1 MSGEVFDNPTGWV
14 ARHIRRYVE
23 SGGTRGHT
31 FNGNDALLLTTRGRR
46 TGRLRRTAL
55 YYGRDGERYVL
66 VATAVR
72 AGGNPSWYLNLLD
85 NPAVVVQVRSE
96 IFTAIATPATASE
109 RPHLWRLM
117 INLVPKYFVYEKRAG
132 RDLAVV
138 VIERRSMTLPL
149 LTAMCRDDLLPKRRE
164 NASFGETSTG
174 SARGITIH
182 RHHSLEVK
190 RTGAAAPLPA
200 VARLQR
206 RCDGP
211 R

>member
-1 MSGEVFDNPTGWV
+1 MTAEVFDNPTGWV
-14 ARHIRRYVE
+14 ARHIRSYVE

-55 YYGRDGERYVL
+55 YYGREGERYVL

-72 AGGNPSWYLNLLD
+72 GGGDPAWYLNLLN

-96 IFTAIATPATASE
+96 IFAAIATPATASE

-117 INLVPKYFVYEKRAG
+117 VNAVPKYLDYEQRAG

-138 VIERRSMTLPL
+138 VMER
-149 LTAMCRDDLLPKRRE
+149 ARE
-164 NASFGETSTG
+164 LSG
-174 SARGITIH
+174 
-182 RHHSLEVK
+182 
-190 RTGAAAPLPA
+190 
-200 VARLQR
+200 
-206 RCDGP
+206 
-211 R
+211 